1 MGTGRHIDRRKAQP
15 QAIRLGQPLF
25 MHVPK
30 AVAEPVLTAC
40 ALIIIILSNV
50 ASEVSFGPFLLVICA
65 FGAWFLGN
73 RFALLLSLFVAST
86 QILNGH
92 APALEGSP
100 LIMVLKFLSVLAVVL
115 MLGVAR
121 AALELE
127 WRYARVDQ
135 MTGAL
140 NRKAF
145 FEAIESGGSRTGLT
159 VLVYADVDGLKLIND
174 QFGHDAGDRALGGL
188 AHRIKS
194 AIRKDDIFA
203 RIGGDEFAIIL
214 KVRDAHAAELVAKRL
229 NDALNLDPLKG
240 EIDIRCSLGVLVLPQ
255 GSKSIDAEL
264 KQADTLM
271 YHAKKAQVGMM
282 MAISIEGDMQEFA
295 PPASSTS
302 SDGQQ
307 RAAVRSARRATGLA
321 RSDDTPEGTL
331 AA

>member
-1 MGTGRHIDRRKAQP
+1 MGTGRNIDRRKAQP

-30 AVAEPVLTAC
+30 AVAEPVLTAS
-40 ALIIIILSNV
+40 ALITIIASNA
-50 ASEVSFGPFLLVICA
+50 ASNVSFGPFLLVICA

-73 RFALLLSLFVAST
+73 RFAVLLSLFVAST

-100 LIMVLKFLSVLAVVL
+100 VIMALKFLSVLAVVL

-135 MTGAL
+135 LTGAL

-145 FEAIESGGSRTGLT
+145 FEAIKGGGCQKGLT

-174 QFGHDAGDRALGGL
+174 QFGHDAGDRALSGF
-188 AHRIKS
+188 AHRIKN

-203 RIGGDEFAIIL
+203 RIGGDEFVIIL
-214 KVRDAHAAELVAKRL
+214 KVRDIQAAELVAKRL
-229 NDALNLDPLKG
+229 NDVLNLDPLTG
-240 EIDIRCSLGVLVLPQ
+240 EIEIRCSLGVLVLPT

-264 KQADTLM
+264 KEADTLM
-271 YHAKKAQVGMM
+271 YQAKQAKAGLM
-282 MAISIEGDMQEFA
+282 MAIAKQGDA
-295 PPASSTS
+295 PDLAPSALSADPADQHS
-302 SDGQQ
+302 
-307 RAAVRSARRATGLA
+307 AAVRSARRTTAPASGDGPA
-321 RSDDTPEGTL
+321 ASTL

>member
-1 MGTGRHIDRRKAQP
+1 
-15 QAIRLGQPLF
+15 

-135 MTGAL
+135 LTGAL

-240 EIDIRCSLGVLVLPQ
+240 EVDIRCSLGVLVLPQ

-282 MAISIEGDMQEFA
+282 MAISIEGDMQAFA

>member
-1 MGTGRHIDRRKAQP
+1 
-15 QAIRLGQPLF
+15 

-30 AVAEPVLTAC
+30 AVAEPVLTAS
-40 ALIIIILSNV
+40 ALITIIASNA

-73 RFALLLSLFVAST
+73 RFALLLSLFVASI

-135 MTGAL
+135 LTGAL

-174 QFGHDAGDRALGGL
+174 QFGHDAGDRALSGL
-188 AHRIKS
+188 AHRMKNT
-194 AIRKDDIFA
+194 IRKDDIFA

-214 KVRDAHAAELVAKRL
+214 KVRDTHAAELVAKRL
-229 NDALNLDPLKG
+229 NDALNLEPLTG
-240 EIDIRCSLGVLVLPQ
+240 EIDIRCSLGVLVLPK

-271 YHAKKAQVGMM
+271 YRAKQAQAGMM
-282 MAISIEGDMQEFA
+282 MAISIEGDMQELA
-295 PPASSTS
+295 PPASPINSE
-302 SDGQQ
+302 GQQ
-307 RAAVRSARRATGLA
+307 RAAVRSARRATGVA
-321 RSDDTPEGTL
+321 RGDDTPEGTL

>member
-1 MGTGRHIDRRKAQP
+1 MGTGRNIDRRKAQP

-30 AVAEPVLTAC
+30 AVAEPVLTAS
-40 ALIIIILSNV
+40 ALITIIASNA

-73 RFALLLSLFVAST
+73 RFALLLSLFVASI

-135 MTGAL
+135 LTGAL

-174 QFGHDAGDRALGGL
+174 QFGHDAGDRALSGL
-188 AHRIKS
+188 AHRMKNT
-194 AIRKDDIFA
+194 IRKDDIFA

-214 KVRDAHAAELVAKRL
+214 KVRDTHAAELVAKRL
-229 NDALNLDPLKG
+229 NDALNLEPLTG
-240 EIDIRCSLGVLVLPQ
+240 EIDIRCSLGVLVLPK

-271 YHAKKAQVGMM
+271 YRAKQAQVGMM
-282 MAISIEGDMQEFA
+282 MAISIEGDMQELA
-295 PPASSTS
+295 PPASRINSE
-302 SDGQQ
+302 GQQ
-307 RAAVRSARRATGLA
+307 RAAVRSARRATGVA
-321 RSDDTPEGTL
+321 RGDDTPEGTL